1 MKTNQCPNLQAWSIL
16 SSPWNMEGNSFK
28 HPKSPGKIILL
39 SFSDLRNHESF
50 SVWQQDVIWKSGNYL
65 LPQQSTQKAG
75 SWCTLQSTG
84 SQISSAREETAQDTS
99 DGSCCYSWG
108 RKDSLKSSHMI
119 KKKIC
124 CCCDSQFG
132 KAPVGVAQY
141 VHRDTG
147 KNPNFRDRWKPGT
160 ALLYAMETQLKPV
173 ISPGLYLWQTRK
185 KPGAAVVSTELCL
198 HCWYSVFTR

>member
-16 SSPWNMEGNSFK
+16 SSPWNMEGKSFK

-39 SFSDLRNHESF
+39 PFSDLRNHASF

-119 KKKIC
+119 KKK
-124 CCCDSQFG
+124 S
-132 KAPVGVAQY
+132 A
-141 VHRDTG
+141 
-147 KNPNFRDRWKPGT
+147 
-160 ALLYAMETQLKPV
+160 
-173 ISPGLYLWQTRK
+173 
-185 KPGAAVVSTELCL
+185 AAVIPNLVKLQWELHNMSIGTQEKTLTSEIGESLALNCSML
-198 HCWYSVFTR
+198 WKLNWSLLSVLVCICGRRGRNRELQ